1 MTPRGTTP
9 NALVLAM
16 AFATFACAPH
26 LRVAEEWLSATRVGG
41 GPAPV
46 IRGFTI
52 YKDGLIEYSDGSATH
67 RWSRL
72 RSSELNALRDAFTSH
87 SWREGIAFVE
97 TKGAEWACCDR
108 ETIGISFYGEGSY
121 SVPLTAIH
129 VTQRPTGPP
138 DVVESPGV
146 PLSLHPG
153 LSLLDTILK
162 RHFGSFWHGWGAN
175 FGNPAG
181 PV

>member
-1 MTPRGTTP
+1 M
-9 NALVLAM
+9 AL
-16 AFATFACAPH
+16 FAPSACAPH

-72 RSSELNALRDAFTSH
+72 RPSELDALQAIFASNA
-87 SWREGIAFVE
+87 WREGIAYVE
-97 TKGAEWACCDR
+97 TKGAHWSCCDR

-121 SVPLTAIH
+121 SIPLTDVH
-129 VTQRPTGPP
+129 VTQKPSGPP

-146 PLSLHPG
+146 PASLHPG
-153 LSLLDTILK
+153 LSLLDTILR
-162 RHFGSFWHGWGAN
+162 RHFGSVWDGWGADFN
-175 FGNPAG
+175 G
-181 PV
+181 PPGAV